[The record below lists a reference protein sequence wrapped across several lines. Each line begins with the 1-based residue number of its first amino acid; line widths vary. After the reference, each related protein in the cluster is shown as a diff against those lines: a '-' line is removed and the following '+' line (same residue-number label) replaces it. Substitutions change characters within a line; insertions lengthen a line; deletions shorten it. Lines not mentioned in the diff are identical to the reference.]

1 MKDGDRVRPF
11 AVGRAG
17 GFCCMTAAKGVGT
30 FSLPPAAA
38 GACGRR
44 GGSDPA
50 DADRVSPRF
59 ALEAADLLAV
69 DTAFGSELK
78 ERTVRINRDGLRSP
92 AGGCGAIA
100 AGAFAASSDW
110 SIILCNDLASL
121 SRLFCSSCIAAAIT
135 LAHFGW
141 FFSCAHAR
149 ASRPS
154 CVRPSSA
161 RASISSLAQRWW
173 PCIAAAINGVVPRR
187 FGRSTAAFEAR
198 RV

>member
-17 GFCCMTAAKGVGT
+17 GFCCITAAKGVGT

-69 DTAFGSELK
+69 DTAF
-78 ERTVRINRDGLRSP
+78 
-92 AGGCGAIA
+92 
-100 AGAFAASSDW
+100 W
-110 SIILCNDLASL
+110 Q
-121 SRLFCSSCIAAAIT
+121 
-135 LAHFGW
+135 
-141 FFSCAHAR
+141 R
-149 ASRPS
+149 AS
-154 CVRPSSA
+154 
-161 RASISSLAQRWW
+161 
-173 PCIAAAINGVVPRR
+173 GVDGAHQPRR
-187 FGRSTAAFEAR
+187 FTLSSGRLRCNR
-198 RV
+198 RRSVRRLIRLEHHPL